1 MTNVAGHLREQNGM
15 YQMILSWKDTN
26 GKRRTKSISTG
37 LPVKGNKKR
46 AESLLRKTQKEFNP
60 ETMQQV
66 SDLPVSE
73 YLNRWL
79 RESVMNLPPETYG
92 RYAYDLGRVVVPYF
106 EKKRL
111 SLKALSPRDL
121 ETFFRYERQQEEAS
135 VQQLLDWH
143 KELTDALQYAVAN
156 NWLKVSPI
164 KEVDPCL
171 DNSPVLFTDF
181 ITDWLKMMKS
191 RVEITTYTS
200 YERAIIHK
208 IVPYFEPL
216 HYTLQDMEQHPK
228 YIQDFYQH
236 ELDCG
241 LTANTVIHY
250 HANIR
255 KCLQYAFQIG
265 MIRSNPADRVER
277 PRKEKF
283 KSEIYSGEE
292 LEQLFKVIQGDP
304 SEFGVIMAAF
314 YGLRRSEIV
323 GLKWD
328 AIDFENKKISI
339 QHTVVT
345 AKVNGTV
352 TEIARDKTKT
362 KSSCRTLP
370 LIPACEQMLNKMKK
384 EQEQNRKVCGK
395 SYCTDYLDYIYVDPM
410 GKRIRPDF
418 LSQHFPD
425 FLVAH
430 QMKRIRFHDLR
441 HPYVKHTTK
450 IFSLRLMDFQAQAYP
465 DARRKTRGACQLLR
479 VGQSRSPVRPLC
491 NRKRFSCLPPQSKMS
506 WILYAI
512 SMRLSGYTSTRS
524 ISSSASSVVSVS
536 ASKIALDAS
545 MRLSCRACS
554 SCFCFAC
561 ANTAA

>member
-1 MTNVAGHLREQNGM
+1 M
-15 YQMILSWKDTN
+15 
-26 GKRRTKSISTG
+26 
-37 LPVKGNKKR
+37 
-46 AESLLRKTQKEFNP
+46 RKTQKEFNP

-143 KELTDALQYAVAN
+143 KELTDALQYAVDN

-200 YERAIIHK
+200 YERAIVHK

-236 ELDCG
+236 ELDRG

-345 AKVNGTV
+345 AKVNGTL

-524 ISSSASSVVSVS
+524 ISSSASSVVSMS

>member
-236 ELDCG
+236 ELDRG

-314 YGLRRSEIV
+314 YGLRRSEVV

-345 AKVNGTV
+345 AKVNGTL

-545 MRLSCRACS
+545 FRLSCRACS

>member
-143 KELTDALQYAVAN
+143 KELTDALQYAVDN

-200 YERAIIHK
+200 YERAIVHK

-236 ELDCG
+236 ELDRG

-292 LEQLFKVIQGDP
+292 LEQLFKAIQGDP

-314 YGLRRSEIV
+314 YGLRRSEVV

-345 AKVNGTV
+345 AKVNGTL

-545 MRLSCRACS
+545 FRLSCRACS

>member
-15 YQMILSWKDTN
+15 YQMILSWKDTD

-143 KELTDALQYAVAN
+143 KELTDALQYAVDN

-200 YERAIIHK
+200 YERAIVHK

-292 LEQLFKVIQGDP
+292 LEQLFKAIQGDP

-314 YGLRRSEIV
+314 YGLRRSEVV

-345 AKVNGTV
+345 AKVNGTL

-479 VGQSRSPVRPLC
+479 VGQSRSPVRPLY

-524 ISSSASSVVSVS
+524 ISISASSVVSAS

-545 MRLSCRACS
+545 FRLSCRACS